1 MARGSLTALVVII
14 LIFVVLGLPI
24 AGTYNRLVQLNQQV
38 EQAWADVET
47 QYQRR
52 FDLIPNLV
60 AATKGFLAQER
71 AVFDTIAQAR
81 TRYAGAPRGSTDRVQ
96 AANQLE
102 SALARLLV
110 IVESYPVLRSSEVV
124 QRLMADLSAT
134 ENDVAAARR
143 VYNQA
148 VQQYNA
154 TVKTF
159 PTVLVANSL
168 GFKERPFF
176 NAQAGAEQAPK
187 VDLTIP
193 ATPASP
199 GR

>member
-1 MARGSLTALVVII
+1 MAKAGLITFAVIVLII
-14 LIFVVLGLPI
+14 LAATLPVV
-24 AGTYNRLVQLNQQV
+24 GTYNRLVQSNQRV
-38 EQAWADVET
+38 ENAWADVET

-60 AATKGFLAQER
+60 AATKGFLQQER
-71 AVFDTIAQAR
+71 TIFDAIAQAR
-81 TRYAGAPRGSTDRVQ
+81 TRYAGAPRGSSERVQ

-110 IVESYPVLRSSEVV
+110 IVENYPVLRSSEVV
-124 QRLMADLSAT
+124 QRLMTDLSAT
-134 ENDVAAARR
+134 ENEIAFARR
-143 VYNQA
+143 TYNQ
-148 VQQYNA
+148 VVREYNA
-154 TVKTF
+154 QLKTF

-168 GFKERPFF
+168 GFKERAFF
-176 NAQAGAEQAPK
+176 TAQAGAEQAPK

-193 ATPASP
+193 ASP

>member
-1 MARGSLTALVVII
+1 MARAGAVAIGVII
-14 LIFVVLGLPI
+14 LIVLVVSLPVI
-24 AGTYNRLVQLNQQV
+24 GTYNRLVQLNQQ
-38 EQAWADVET
+38 ADKTWADLEA

-60 AATKGFLAQER
+60 AATRGFLQQER

-81 TRYAGAPRGSTDRVQ
+81 TRYAGAPAGSPARVE

-110 IVESYPVLRSSEVV
+110 IVENYPVLRSSEVV

-134 ENDVAAARR
+134 ENEIAASRR
-143 VYNQA
+143 AYNQ
-148 VQQYNA
+148 VVRDYNA
-154 TVKTF
+154 TLKTF
-159 PTVLVANSL
+159 PTVLVASSL
-168 GFKERPFF
+168 GFKERAFF
-176 NAQAGAEQAPK
+176 AAQAGAQQAPK

-193 ATPASP
+193 TPAAP